1 MRHKE
6 EKGFVLINLIVVV
19 AIAAMIAAGAG
30 MTATQIL
37 RGTERNETHIEAVR
51 QAQNLGRFF
60 SRDVMMAENVTAG
73 DDLGTADE
81 EFVTMYWKDWE
92 NGDTF
97 NVRYLWLDD
106 VDSSKR
112 VKRNLLERDKD
123 GIVTGNTTTLIAYR
137 IYSANVSQDNDMW
150 ILNVETHLGNRNLQ
164 REYKITDRL
173 S

>member
-51 QAQNLGRFF
+51 HAQNLGRFF
-60 SRDVMMAENVTAG
+60 SRDVMMAEKVTAG

-123 GIVTGNTTTLIAYR
+123 GTVTGNTTTLIAYR
-137 IYSANVSQDNDMW
+137 ICSANVSQDNDTW
-150 ILNVETHLGNRNLQ
+150 ILNVETDLGNRILQ